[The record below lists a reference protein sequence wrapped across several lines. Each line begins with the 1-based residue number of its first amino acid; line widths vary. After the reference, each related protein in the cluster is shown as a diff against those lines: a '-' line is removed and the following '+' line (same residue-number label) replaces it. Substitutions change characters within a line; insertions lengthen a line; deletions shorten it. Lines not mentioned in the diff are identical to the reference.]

1 MKTATKISVTP
12 VNDGLFYEL
21 QQHLHTYDK

>member
-12 VNDGLFYEL
+12 INETLFYESE
-21 QQHLHTYDK
+21 QHLHTYT